1 MVDSGWTPI
10 SGCDLYCSM
19 TERHHAQLTLA
30 AIVLYGIAVKS
41 PDELM
46 DPELRRVDAVLDDPV
61 LVDVVFAA
69 MQKRWPQSAKRG
81 RRGTPA
87 EVTLRMLVLRR
98 FRDWTFERLEWE
110 VTGNIA
116 YRRFCRIDGQK
127 VPDAKTMIRLEH
139 LLSGETLDRV
149 FRRVTDIAVE
159 RKVTTGR
166 KMRVDTTVVE
176 APIHYPTDSSLC
188 SDMVRVLRR
197 NFERIVAAGVQ
208 LPFKLRR
215 VGRAVSRRARE
226 IGEALRLRGDAAR
239 EAIKKPYRGLLRIT
253 GRLLR
258 QAHVAVQTIDAGIKK
273 MRGTRR
279 RVALRARAA
288 LAQMVPRGKQVVRQA
303 RLRVFRG
310 VTDSAGKLISVFVPD
325 AQILRR
331 GKLHRPTEF
340 GVMAKVQESDGGIIT
355 DIRVVPEKVDMPL
368 LVPSVEKHIEVFG
381 KAPTLVATDR
391 GFHSTV
397 GEQRIKEL
405 GVKRAVIPK
414 PGYRS
419 KERKLLEKK
428 RWFRRGR
435 AWRAGGEARI
445 SQLKRR
451 FGMARTPNRTANGTQ
466 RTVVWAGIANNLA
479 VMAR

>member
-1 MVDSGWTPI
+1 
-10 SGCDLYCSM
+10 M
-19 TERHHAQLTLA
+19 TERHHAQLSLA
-30 AIVLYGIAVKS
+30 AIVLYGIAIKS
-41 PDELM
+41 PEELM
-46 DPELRRVDAVLDDPV
+46 DPELRRVDGILADAE
-61 LVDVVFAA
+61 LVDIVLAA
-69 MQKRWPQSAKRG
+69 MQRRWPQSAKRG
-81 RRGTPA
+81 RKGTPA
-87 EVTLRMLVLRR
+87 EVALRMLVLRKLR
-98 FRDWTFERLEWE
+98 AWTFERLEWE

-116 YRRFCRIDGQK
+116 YRRFCRIDDRK
-127 VPDAKTMIRLEH
+127 VPDAKTMIRLEQ
-139 LLSGETLDRV
+139 LLSGEILERI
-149 FRRVTDIAVE
+149 FRRVTDLAVE
-159 RKVTTGR
+159 KKATTGR
-166 KMRVDTTVVE
+166 RMRVDTTVVE
-176 APIHYPTDSSLC
+176 APIHYPTDSSIC
-188 SDMVRVLRR
+188 ADIVRVIRR
-197 NFERIVAAGVQ
+197 GFARVVAAGVK
-208 LPFKLRR
+208 LPFELRR

-258 QAHVAVQTIDAGIKK
+258 QAQSAVVSIG
-273 MRGTRR
+273 RGVGRMNEPRR
-279 RVALRARAA
+279 KIAARVRAS
-288 LAQMVPRGKQVVRQA
+288 LARIIPLGKQVVRQA
-303 RLRVFRG
+303 RARVFRG
-310 VTDSAGKLISVFVPD
+310 ITDSAGKLISVFAPY

-391 GFHSTV
+391 GFHSIV
-397 GEQRIKEL
+397 GERRIQEL

-445 SQLKRR
+445 SVLKRR
-451 FGMARTPNRTANGTQ
+451 FGMARTPNRTANGMQ

-479 VMAR
+479 VLAR